1 MNTRLLFGLLWLTP
15 LLCFGAPSTS
25 TAYFYNV
32 EALTNLTARSAV
44 RGLTGV
50 FTNSATAGINTATK
64 AFQAYQGTLTHA
76 GTVTLDFD
84 ATTTDNS
91 LVLTG
96 SVTFAFSNVAT
107 NRTYQLFVVNPQ
119 ATNITLTFPSGVNT
133 STNWF
138 GGKPGSMTAGT
149 VAQWSLKARGSTDGD
164 VKSAWSDAF

>member
-84 ATTTDNS
+84 GTTTVNS
-91 LVLTG
+91 MTLTG
-96 SVTFAFSNVAT
+96 SVTLATSNLAT
-107 NRTYQLFVVNPQ
+107 NRTYRLLLKNTQ
-119 ATNITLTFPSGVNT
+119 ATNCTPTFPNWYFLGGAPTNIT
-133 STNWF
+133 SASISMLSLEAWGANDTNVVASF
-138 GGKPGSMTAGT
+138 SMS
-149 VAQWSLKARGSTDGD
+149 Q
-164 VKSAWSDAF
+164 